1 MSGSDEVTP
10 LVTNRVV
17 GRPFENGRTAFVVL
31 SICTA
36 SLLAGCFGS
45 KTYPNT
51 PLDKNLHV
59 HTATDSGSWFSRVR
73 AAVDIHR
80 VGEDCVLDYEGTVQ
94 LADPKIDIGIPP
106 HRWSYLVFVF
116 ANSAF
121 LANRSGTIT
130 YETLLKPRAGSH
142 YEVEVSYRDDMYHV
156 GIREILPNQSTG
168 REIERL
174 AFSACQSS
182 SGRK

>member
-1 MSGSDEVTP
+1 MGKHRDH
-10 LVTNRVV
+10 
-17 GRPFENGRTAFVVL
+17 GRLAFFML
-31 SICTA
+31 SICA
-36 SLLAGCFGS
+36 GNLLAGCFGS

-51 PLDKNLHV
+51 LDKNLHV

-80 VGEDCVLDYEGTVQ
+80 VGEDCTLAYEGTVQ
-94 LADPKIDIGIPP
+94 LADPKMDIGIPS

-116 ANSAF
+116 ANSSF

-142 YEVEVSYRDDMYHV
+142 YEVAVSYRNDTYHV
-156 GIREILPNQSTG
+156 GIRETPSNQSTD

-174 AFSACQSS
+174 ALSTCRSS
-182 SGRK
+182 SARK